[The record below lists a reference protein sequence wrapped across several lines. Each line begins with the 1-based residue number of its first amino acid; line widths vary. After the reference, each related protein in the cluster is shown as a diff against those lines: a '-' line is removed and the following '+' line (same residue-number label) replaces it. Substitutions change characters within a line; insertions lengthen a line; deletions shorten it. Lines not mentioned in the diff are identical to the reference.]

1 MQPVL
6 KELMSVKGLI
16 LLIALVALVLSIIA
30 VVEGGCGSSF
40 GDYKQKCASKGDKC
54 DKIKCCG
61 SLFCSREGETKHI
74 CINPCNPNPP
84 WGDDCSTCCKTDAGL
99 CCPCGMSKDCTNFV
113 DNCEKCK
120 KK

>member
-40 GDYKQKCASKGDKC
+40 GDYKQKM
-54 DKIKCCG
+54 
-61 SLFCSREGETKHI
+61 
-74 CINPCNPNPP
+74 CIQR
-84 WGDDCSTCCKTDAGL
+84 W
-99 CCPCGMSKDCTNFV
+99 
-113 DNCEKCK
+113 
-120 KK
+120 